1 MNSCRR
7 TALSLLAILALP
19 LQAQDTKTDKTKAGV
34 VSNNPDAGRQHIQ
47 ITGGTPPST
56 GNGGRPPMALDAQ
69 IDLFKSQIA
78 DLQALVDKQK
88 TQLAA
93 LSSAVSL
100 LQQDN
105 NKLYAKAMAF
115 ELIAKDEQAHYKEYL
130 THQHNPGTLFGQT
143 LQGNFHMVFVSD
155 PNSLNARTSGPLPG
169 K

>member
-1 MNSCRR
+1 MKCCRR
-7 TALSLLAILALP
+7 IALSLLAITALP
-19 LQAQDTKTDKTKAGV
+19 IQAQDTKLDKTKAGV
-34 VSNNPDAGRQHIQ
+34 VSTNPDAGRQHIQ

-56 GNGGRPPMALDAQ
+56 GNGGRPPMLLDAQ
-69 IDLFKSQIA
+69 IELFKTQIA

-88 TQLAA
+88 TQLAT

-115 ELIAKDEQAHYKEYL
+115 ELVAKDEQAHYKEYL
-130 THQHNPGTLFGQT
+130 THQHNPGTNLGGT
-143 LQGNFHMVFVSD
+143 KQGNIMYVFTTAPD
-155 PNSLNARTSGPLPG
+155 TLNNRTSGPLPG